1 MWMPCGQARAL
12 KQQAN
17 ALADKAAE
25 VKFSLQSAQQEG
37 DELRGLIVEV
47 LSLYLPA
54 GVLHD

>member
-1 MWMPCGQARAL
+1 MPCGQARAL